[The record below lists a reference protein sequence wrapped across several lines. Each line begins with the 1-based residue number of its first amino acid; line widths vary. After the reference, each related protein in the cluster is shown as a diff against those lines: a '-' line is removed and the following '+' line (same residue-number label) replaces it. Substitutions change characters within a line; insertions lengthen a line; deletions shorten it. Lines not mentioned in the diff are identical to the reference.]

1 MEHKHENR
9 PRASYNNIKSY
20 DDELAIVLKLLENT
34 KVVEKEILDEFEE
47 VFKEL
52 VKLYEEEFPF
62 YFKNGI
68 INERELAI
76 LVASLMNGNG
86 SIETRIKT
94 TLDEMESKVR
104 QLQNSRL
111 MAWLIL
117 DYEYTAQKTAASINL
132 DYTQYLIRMTPQ
144 QKKEKVLQ
152 PWCKDGKTFIDRVE
166 ANTKDMDNKLRL
178 VIIQGIKRGWSIEKM
193 TEVFRTIT
201 GTAAYKAA
209 RLLRTETMA
218 VYSKVTKEMYL
229 EKGIEYV
236 EIIGD
241 AACGGICLDYVGE
254 AIPLR
259 EAELGDDLPPYH
271 PNCACSFCAY
281 EEFVENSEDE

>member
-1 MEHKHENR
+1 MEHKHITR
-9 PRASYNNIKSY
+9 PRASYNNKKSY

-34 KVVEKEILDEFEE
+34 KVVEKEILEEFEE
-47 VFKEL
+47 ALKEL

-62 YFKNGI
+62 YFKNGVL
-68 INERELAI
+68 NEKEFQI
-76 LVASLMNGNG
+76 LVASLLNGKG
-86 SIETRIKT
+86 SIETRFKT
-94 TLDEMESKVR
+94 ALDRIESKVR
-104 QLQNSRL
+104 QLQNNRL

-132 DYTQYLIRMTPQ
+132 DYAQYMIHMTPQ
-144 QKKEKVLQ
+144 IKKEKVLQ

-166 ANTKDMDNKLRL
+166 ANTKDMDDKLRM
-178 VIIQGIKRGWSIEKM
+178 VIIQGIKRGWSLEKM
-193 TEVFRTIT
+193 TQVLRTIT
-201 GTAAYKAA
+201 GMAAYKAA

-229 EKGIEYV
+229 EKGIEYI

-281 EEFVENSEDE
+281 EEFIE

>member
-34 KVVEKEILDEFEE
+34 KFVEKEILDEFEE

-76 LVASLMNGNG
+76 LVASLMNGKG
-86 SIETRIKT
+86 SIETRIKFA
-94 TLDEMESKVR
+94 LDEMESKVK

>member
-1 MEHKHENR
+1 MEHKHKNR

-20 DDELAIVLKLLENT
+20 DDELSIVLKLLENT
-34 KVVEKEILDEFEE
+34 KIVEKEILDEFEE
-47 VFKEL
+47 VLKEL

-68 INERELAI
+68 LNERELAI
-76 LVASLMNGNG
+76 LVASLMNGKG

-94 TLDEMESKVR
+94 TLDKMESKVR

-132 DYTQYLIRMTPQ
+132 DYTQYMIRMTPQ

-166 ANTKDMDNKLRL
+166 ANTKDMDKKLRL

-229 EKGIEYV
+229 EKGIEYI

>member
-1 MEHKHENR
+1 MEHKHITR
-9 PRASYNNIKSY
+9 PRASYNNKKSY

-34 KVVEKEILDEFEE
+34 KIVEKEILEEFEE
-47 VFKEL
+47 ALKEL

-62 YFKNGI
+62 YFKNGVL
-68 INERELAI
+68 NEKEFQI
-76 LVASLMNGNG
+76 LVASLLNGKG
-86 SIETRIKT
+86 SIETRFKT
-94 TLDEMESKVR
+94 ALDRIESKVR
-104 QLQNSRL
+104 QLQNNRL

-132 DYTQYLIRMTPQ
+132 DYAQYMIHMTPQ
-144 QKKEKVLQ
+144 IKKEKVLQ

-166 ANTKDMDNKLRL
+166 ANTKDMDDKLRM
-178 VIIQGIKRGWSIEKM
+178 VIIQGIKRGWSLEKM
-193 TEVFRTIT
+193 TQVLRTIT
-201 GTAAYKAA
+201 GMAAYKAA

-229 EKGIEYV
+229 EKGIEYI

-281 EEFVENSEDE
+281 EEFIE

>member
-1 MEHKHENR
+1 M
-9 PRASYNNIKSY
+9 
-20 DDELAIVLKLLENT
+20 
-34 KVVEKEILDEFEE
+34 
-47 VFKEL
+47 
-52 VKLYEEEFPF
+52 
-62 YFKNGI
+62 
-68 INERELAI
+68 
-76 LVASLMNGNG
+76 
-86 SIETRIKT
+86 
-94 TLDEMESKVR
+94 
-104 QLQNSRL
+104 
-111 MAWLIL
+111 
-117 DYEYTAQKTAASINL
+117 
-132 DYTQYLIRMTPQ
+132 
-144 QKKEKVLQ
+144 
-152 PWCKDGKTFIDRVE
+152 
-166 ANTKDMDNKLRL
+166 RL

>member
-34 KVVEKEILDEFEE
+34 KIVEKEILDEFEE

-76 LVASLMNGNG
+76 LVASLMNGKG